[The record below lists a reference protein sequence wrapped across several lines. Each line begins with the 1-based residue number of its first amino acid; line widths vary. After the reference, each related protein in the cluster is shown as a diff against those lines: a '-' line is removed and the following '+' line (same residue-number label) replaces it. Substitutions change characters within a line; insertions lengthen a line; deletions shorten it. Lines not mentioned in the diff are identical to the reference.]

1 MVTYHLKEKKNSFF
15 HFFPT
20 KVKKLFSFVNFIILF
35 FIFFYRPLLQP
46 SFFFFFLQ
54 ERNNLFAYQCTDF
67 YSPTLFLV
75 PSYSNP
81 KNKKY
86 N

>member
-46 SFFFFFLQ
+46 SFFFFFRRETTYLPINVQ
-54 ERNNLFAYQCTDF
+54 TFIPLRYF
-67 YSPTLFLV
+67 
-75 PSYSNP
+75 
-81 KNKKY
+81 
-86 N
+86 

>member
-46 SFFFFFLQ
+46 SFFFFFSSGEKQLICLSMYGL
-54 ERNNLFAYQCTDF
+54 LFPYVIF
-67 YSPTLFLV
+67 SSKLFK
-75 PSYSNP
+75 PEE
-81 KNKKY
+81 
-86 N
+86 

>member
-46 SFFFFFLQ
+46 SFFFSSGEKQLICLSMY
-54 ERNNLFAYQCTDF
+54 RLLFPYVIF
-67 YSPTLFLV
+67 SSKLFK
-75 PSYSNP
+75 PEE
-81 KNKKY
+81 
-86 N
+86 